1 MFQSVELTV
10 LQMHKS
16 FLFIINIVICISLQ
30 ESYIYSYIQ
39 KWIFIKEIR
48 VSHRQYFPFPER
60 YSMYPWK
67 ITISE
72 VIKAF

>member
-16 FLFIINIVICISLQ
+16 FLFIINIVICI
-30 ESYIYSYIQ
+30 YSYIQ

-48 VSHRQYFPFPER
+48 VSYPFPER